1 MLFGLFNK
9 KDNGGPETYI
19 HAIALPLIT
28 AGLLIV
34 AAPDFRDLLLHY
46 LDKRLHTNL
55 DFAQKPLAGWVLLAL
70 GILIYASERWIGHA
84 PSGTLLALRHQSFL
98 PLPRTLS
105 IKDLPAK
112 ISPMHVQPI
121 DCDLHALMSSDPP
134 NILAALRVQGDWMS
148 KVVGTISSLP
158 DAQIAYYG
166 VVHIPF
172 QFLAGFRFS
181 TYKRVRFFE
190 LVRGQDKWLEL
201 NALIP
206 PKPIAIMVDS
216 QPSPSGVTEDV
227 SLRISIS
234 YTIQITDVEKSI
246 SLPYTDIH
254 LRLAV
259 PKIDSIRSCSDV
271 QVICSAF
278 RTILDDDSVR
288 GKRIHLFYSGPVS
301 LGFALG
307 QQISSSIH
315 GEIHVYNYD
324 VNSQPPYA
332 WSVQLRQ
339 NPEET
344 HVRRY

>member
-1 MLFGLFNK
+1 MLFGLFRK
-9 KDNGGPETYI
+9 KDDGGPETYI
-19 HAIALPLIT
+19 HAIALPLIA

-46 LDKRLHTNL
+46 LDGRLHTHL
-55 DFAQKPLAGWVLLAL
+55 DFAQKPLAGWVLLSL
-70 GILIYASERWIGHA
+70 GILIYASERWMGHA
-84 PSGTLLALRHQSFL
+84 PGGTLLALRHQSFL

-105 IKDLPAK
+105 IKDLPSK
-112 ISPMHVQPI
+112 ISPLLVRPI

-148 KVVGTISSLP
+148 KVVGTITSLP

-166 VVHIPF
+166 IVHIPF

-201 NALIP
+201 VAQTP
-206 PKPIAIMVDS
+206 AKPISIVIDS
-216 QPSPSGVTEDV
+216 PPSPYGVTEDV
-227 SLRISIS
+227 SVRISVS
-234 YTIQITDVEKSI
+234 YTIQTIDVEKSI
-246 SLPYTDIH
+246 PLPYTDIH
-254 LRLAV
+254 LRLAT
-259 PKIDSIRSCSDV
+259 PKIDSIKSCSDV
-271 QVICSAF
+271 QAICSAF
-278 RTILDDDSVR
+278 RNILDSDNVR
-288 GKRIHLFYSGPVS
+288 GKRIHVFYSGPVS

-332 WSVQLRQ
+332 WSVQLSH
-339 NPEET
+339 NPKDT